1 MGACYSRREGERYAK
16 DGCVKGAAAAVGTWQ
31 VQLEHGW
38 ADYDTATQGVL
49 SRAREA
55 RKATVD
61 IRVNGLSYTVH
72 LPPGSGD
79 GGMGGG
85 GGGNIGGAPR
95 QVNLQTS
102 KVRPVRLLRG
112 SSLPPAIQALL
123 DRKQRVGGV
132 HCSRDQ
138 QGAVVDFRI
147 PAAGVPAADISAF
160 RPLISKALTYF
171 DVSGNADISG
181 DIGALA
187 AAKGEWK

>member
-1 MGACYSRREGERYAK
+1 M
-16 DGCVKGAAAAVGTWQ
+16 GTWQ

-49 SRAREA
+49 SRARDA

-112 SSLPPAIQALL
+112 PSLPLATGAARPQAEGGRCALQSRPAGRRCGLSHHRRWRARRGHQRFPAPDFEGAHLL
-123 DRKQRVGGV
+123 RCVGQCRHFGG
-132 HCSRDQ
+132 HWRAC
-138 QGAVVDFRI
+138 G
-147 PAAGVPAADISAF
+147 
-160 RPLISKALTYF
+160 
-171 DVSGNADISG
+171 
-181 DIGALA
+181 
-187 AAKGEWK
+187 GEG